1 MLPGTPYVRHKG
13 YVIKG
18 AYDSYIHTYCT
29 GDPLVSLRTLYSRTY
44 IVRGHTYVTE
54 GIQITQKIINE

>member
-29 GDPLVSLRTLYSRTY
+29 GDHLVLVHTPYYRTY
-44 IVRGHTYVTE
+44 IVRGTRWYPPEIPVPA
-54 GIQITQKIINE
+54 